1 MARSIWKGSISFGL
15 VNIPVGLYAAE
26 TRNDISFKML
36 DKKTMS
42 PIHYKRVAEEGGKE
56 VPWEQT
62 IRGYEF
68 ESGKYVVLSD
78 ADLKGAAPEATQT
91 IDIVDFVDL
100 DEISPLYFD
109 KPYYLAPDKKGTKA
123 YALLRET
130 LRRTGKVGISKVV
143 IRTREYLA
151 AVVARGEV
159 LTLELMRYAHELRD
173 ADDLDV
179 PRGKQG
185 VTDRE
190 IDMAERLVE
199 GMVSAWDPGK
209 YKDTYRNDVMK
220 MIEKRVEAGEL
231 FYRGAY
237 HDQMA
242 MLGLVA
248 EGLLRIYLLADNGR
262 QVTLHY
268 ADPGDIVGAP
278 ALLLAGAQ
286 SAGDQARRPWQ
297 LLGGRKIHGEALR
310 DTLLLRLSPGQFL
323 RLVRT
328 EVSVAWPLAMFLAR
342 RAVAAQQIL
351 SDDMFLPIQARVAR
365 HVIDLAVPQGEA
377 LVVSAGHQEIADAIG
392 SVREVV
398 SRAMGQMRDEGL
410 ITREGNQTVVTDVA
424 RLRAIASTG

>member
-1 MARSIWKGSISFGL
+1 MDRAHGACEACILRSQHRLEKISEEDAMARSIWKGSISFGL

-42 PIHYKRVAEEGGKE
+42 PIHYKRVAEESGKE

-68 ESGKYVVLSD
+68 EAGKYVVLSD

-100 DEISPLYFD
+100 EEISPLYFD

-130 LRRTGKVGISKVV
+130 LRRTGKVGIAKVV

-173 ADDLDV
+173 PDDLEV
-179 PRGKQG
+179 PRGKEG

-199 GMVSAWDPGK
+199 GMVSAWDPEK
-209 YKDTYRNDVMK
+209 YKDTYRADVMK
-220 MIEKRVEAGEL
+220 MIDKRVEAGDLEASSEPVAKAEKPKNNVVDL
-231 FYRGAY
+231 
-237 HDQMA
+237 MA
-242 MLGLVA
+242 
-248 EGLLRIYLLADNGR
+248 LLKQSLDEK
-262 QVTLHY
+262 
-268 ADPGDIVGAP
+268 PKKGAP
-278 ALLLAGAQ
+278 SKTPAKTPAKKSPAKKTAAKKPAKHAAAPAKKRK
-286 SAGDQARRPWQ
+286 SA
-297 LLGGRKIHGEALR
+297 
-310 DTLLLRLSPGQFL
+310 
-323 RLVRT
+323 
-328 EVSVAWPLAMFLAR
+328 
-342 RAVAAQQIL
+342 
-351 SDDMFLPIQARVAR
+351 
-365 HVIDLAVPQGEA
+365 
-377 LVVSAGHQEIADAIG
+377 
-392 SVREVV
+392 
-398 SRAMGQMRDEGL
+398 
-410 ITREGNQTVVTDVA
+410 
-424 RLRAIASTG
+424 